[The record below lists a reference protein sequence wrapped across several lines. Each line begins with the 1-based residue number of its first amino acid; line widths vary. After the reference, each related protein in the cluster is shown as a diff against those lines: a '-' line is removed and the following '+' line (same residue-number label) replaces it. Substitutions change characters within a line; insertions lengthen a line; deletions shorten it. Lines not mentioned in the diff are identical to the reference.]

1 MNLGDALARREQ
13 LRTAFDAAL
22 RGLINEFLQ
31 EMAALEHSGY
41 PIVEL
46 HHVEGGGSRD
56 FDPPEVRYYVPKQD
70 GERGWSLYS
79 PRGHLYGDKLGNA
92 NLVITSQ
99 HRLAEDD
106 RMATP
111 AHLKHFWRDGKW
123 QMADPTPQGYL
134 GPVREAGDRTFYDPW
149 FTLVEEADRLEVI
162 MRPLTFRMMDAI
174 ELYRNGHYPMVAW

>member
-56 FDPPEVRYYVPKQD
+56 FDPPEVRYYVPKRD

-79 PRGHLYGDKLGNA
+79 PRGHLYRDALVNTS
-92 NLVITSQ
+92 LVITSL
-99 HRLAEDD
+99 HRLAEYDQT
-106 RMATP
+106 A
-111 AHLKHFWRDGKW
+111 AQGNLKHFWRGGEW
-123 QMADPTPQGYL
+123 QLSDPKGDCYL
-134 GPVREAGDRTFYDPW
+134 GPVRDASDLILYDRW
-149 FTLVEEADRLEVI
+149 FTLVEEADRAEVI
-162 MRPLTFRMMDAI
+162 TRPLTFRMMDAI
-174 ELYRNGHYPMVAW
+174 ELYRSGHYPAAPW